1 MKTPRVPMI
10 AQHLPQQRLYSIKAI
25 PAIPVGLPLE
35 VGYELPT
42 NLKRPPRSPTYLFQA
57 EWSWSPYHGQINAYF
72 LHKGRDFWTLYL
84 SDFDDNLSTWAW
96 STKQAVAR
104 TPRTGLDERQAA
116 FFLTISFLQFER
128 QASRLDPFHWINE
141 YETLSVADVK
151 AIERVVWPK

>member
-1 MKTPRVPMI
+1 MTTPRVPMI
-10 AQHLPQQRLYSIKAI
+10 AKHLPQQRLYMIKII

-42 NLKRPPRSPTYLFQA
+42 NLKRPPRSPTYLFQ
-57 EWSWSPYHGQINAYF
+57 G
-72 LHKGRDFWTLYL
+72 
-84 SDFDDNLSTWAW
+84 

-104 TPRTGLDERQAA
+104 TPRKGLDERQAA